1 MATVNTEEKVLDM
14 LEDICDDDAVREE
27 RDIDLFDAGLLDSMA
42 AIELLVAIEE
52 EFGVQIAPTA
62 VDRDEMNTVNK
73 IIHQIEVRLGARA
86 RRRGLLRA
94 CILLR
99 NVFVRGSS
107 QALALPLLHGLP
119 WCFCLQRYSSGFFS
133 FRPTVRRQHRCI
145 RHSRW

>member
-14 LEDICDDDAVREE
+14 LEDIYDDDAVREE

-73 IIHQIEVRLGARA
+73 IIHQIEVRL
-86 RRRGLLRA
+86 
-94 CILLR
+94 
-99 NVFVRGSS
+99 
-107 QALALPLLHGLP
+107 
-119 WCFCLQRYSSGFFS
+119 
-133 FRPTVRRQHRCI
+133 
-145 RHSRW
+145 

>member
-27 RDIDLFDAGLLDSMA
+27 RDAGLLDSMA

-73 IIHQIEVRLGARA
+73 IIHQIEVRL
-86 RRRGLLRA
+86 
-94 CILLR
+94 
-99 NVFVRGSS
+99 
-107 QALALPLLHGLP
+107 
-119 WCFCLQRYSSGFFS
+119 
-133 FRPTVRRQHRCI
+133 
-145 RHSRW
+145 